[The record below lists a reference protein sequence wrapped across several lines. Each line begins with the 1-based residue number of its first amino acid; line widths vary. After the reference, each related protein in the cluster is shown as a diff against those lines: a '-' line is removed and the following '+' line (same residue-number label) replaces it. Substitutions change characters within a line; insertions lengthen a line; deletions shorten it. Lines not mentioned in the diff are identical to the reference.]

1 MHILLNGSR
10 HPHLHCYVLYSQALL
25 LSSFYWGYLFSQLI
39 GHRLSDR
46 FGGGVVMY
54 LTAVV
59 WSLGVI
65 CVSYAAYVSMVLAV
79 IVRALTGMAQ
89 G

>member
-1 MHILLNGSR
+1 ML
-10 HPHLHCYVLYSQALL
+10 QALL
-25 LSSFYWGYLFSQLI
+25 LSSFYWGYLFSQI
-39 GHRLSDR
+39 VGHRVSER
-46 FGGGVVMY
+46 YGGGVVMY

-65 CVSYAAYVSMVLAV
+65 GVSYFAYVSMALAV
-79 IVRALTGMAQ
+79 IVRVLTGMAQ

>member
-1 MHILLNGSR
+1 MCISL
-10 HPHLHCYVLYSQALL
+10 PFVSQALL
-25 LSSFYWGYLFSQLI
+25 LSSFYWGYLLSQI
-39 GHRLSDR
+39 VGHRVLER
-46 FGGGVVMY
+46 FGAGVVMY

-65 CVSYAAYVSMVLAV
+65 CISYAAYVSMALAV
-79 IVRALTGMAQ
+79 IIRVLTGMAQ

>member
-1 MHILLNGSR
+1 M
-10 HPHLHCYVLYSQALL
+10 SQALL
-25 LSSFYWGYLFSQLI
+25 LSSFYWGYLLSQLV
-39 GHRLSDR
+39 GHRVSEK

-54 LTAVV
+54 FSAVV

-65 CVSYAAYVSMVLAV
+65 CVSYAAYVSMALAV
-79 IVRALTGMAQ
+79 MIRVLTGMAQ